1 MDPHDADADAVLE
14 FWFGTPGS
22 PEAATQRPQ
31 WFRKDAAFDAAI
43 AQRFGAQIEG
53 ALQGALA
60 HWAAAPGSA
69 LAQIVVLDQFT
80 RNAFRGTARA
90 FAGDERAL
98 DAQGTPEARVHVEVR
113 MPLDEAVVRIGER
126 ALRREGGRLGPA
138 ADRVQPRVLRAEETA
153 AEHVGREPVRG
164 ERDERVA
171 LEPQEHHGVAR
182 ERAPHRVH
190 EALRAILGRQ
200 RRGHVERDR
209 QQVVEG
215 RVRGGHH
222 NARWRRP

>member
-1 MDPHDADADAVLE
+1 MHANDAEAVLE

-90 FAGDERAL
+90 FAGDVRAL
-98 DAQGTPEARVHVEVR
+98 AAAQAMVGAGQDLALP
-113 MPLDEAVVRIGER
+113 PLRRAFVYLPCEHAESLAMQDEAVRLFTRLVADAPGFDPMLDYAQRHRAVIER
-126 ALRREGGRLGPA
+126 FGRF
-138 ADRVQPRVLRAEETA
+138 
-153 AEHVGREPVRG
+153 
-164 ERDERVA
+164 
-171 LEPQEHHGVAR
+171 
-182 ERAPHRVH
+182 PHRN
-190 EALRAILGRQ
+190 AALGR
-200 RRGHVERDR
+200 GSTSDEIAFLA
-209 QQVVEG
+209 EPG
-215 RVRGGHH
+215 SGF
-222 NARWRRP
+222 